1 MGKYLID
8 TNVISGYLSASL
20 PARGMAMMDN
30 VIDDIPNI
38 SVITEIEL
46 LCWNTDNVTE
56 HNVRNFI
63 ADSNVLNITPDIIAQ
78 CIKVRKGKKIKTPD
92 AIIAATALATGYTI
106 ITSNEKDFVNIK
118 GLKIINPNLI

>member
-8 TNVISGYLSASL
+8 TNVISAYLSASL
-20 PARGMAMMDN
+20 PSKGITLMDS
-30 VIDDIPNI
+30 VIDDTPNI

-46 LCWNTDNVTE
+46 LCWNTDNLTE
-56 HNVRNFI
+56 QNVKSFI

-78 CIKVRKGKKIKTPD
+78 CIKVRKSKKIKTPD
-92 AIIAATALATGYTI
+92 AIIAATALAWGYTI
-106 ITSNEKDFVNIK
+106 ITSNEKDFTNIR